1 MAAVLAGRRGGL
13 DRNGPTVEGM
23 TILDHWGVALSH
35 RSAAVLWGLL
45 EAASTSICVSIVGA
59 EGKEQHRGV
68 HVHRSRT
75 LASAAVTSV
84 RGIPVTT
91 PARTIADLRRAHSIR
106 GCPAGVARW
115 ELRRAIRQAEV
126 LGLPTGA
133 EALTES
139 TRSDL
144 ELAFLELCRRHRL
157 PEPELNVW
165 VGKHQVDFL
174 WRDERLV
181 VETDSYRYH
190 RGRSAFENDH
200 ARDLALR
207 ALGYGVTRFS
217 DRQVS
222 DEPKTVV
229 SDLKRALAI
238 DGPPRRGV
246 PKAELGSFGK

>member
-1 MAAVLAGRRGGL
+1 MAAILACGRSDSPQPPHSVLGR
-13 DRNGPTVEGM
+13 
-23 TILDHWGVALSH
+23 WGVALSH
-35 RSAAVLWGLL
+35 RSAAVLWRLL
-45 EAASTSICVSIVGA
+45 DPRDEPVAVSVPSRAGR
-59 EGKEQHRGV
+59 KQRRGIR
-68 HVHRSRT
+68 VHRCPT
-75 LASAAVTSV
+75 LLSASVTS
-84 RGIPVTT
+84 RHGIPVTT
-91 PARTIADLRRAHSIR
+91 PARTIADLRRIASATAQPSAI
-106 GCPAGVARW
+106 PAW

-133 EALTES
+133 EALIEC

-165 VGKHQVDFL
+165 IGKHQVDFL

-207 ALGYGVTRFS
+207 ALGYGVMRFS
-217 DRQVS
+217 DRQVNE
-222 DEPKTVV
+222 EPETVV
-229 SDLKRALAI
+229 SALRKALAI
-238 DGPPRRGV
+238 DGPLRRGV
-246 PKAELGSFGK
+246 PRAELGSFGK